1 MGGGREWEEEEE
13 EKETR
18 PISGCEIEKVKVL
31 IS

>member
-1 MGGGREWEEEEE
+1 MGGGREWEEEE
-13 EKETR
+13 ETR